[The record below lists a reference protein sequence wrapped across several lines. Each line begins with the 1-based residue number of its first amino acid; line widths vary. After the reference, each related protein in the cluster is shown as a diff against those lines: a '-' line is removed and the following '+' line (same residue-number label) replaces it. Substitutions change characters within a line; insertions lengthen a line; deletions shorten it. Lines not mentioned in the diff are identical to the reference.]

1 MKRPHVFIPL
11 EPHADEHYL
20 IQLHAVISDYFKLL
34 EKPNFEAIF
43 YRRHYCSHNKETLIA
58 IGRDYNVTRER
69 IRQIAKIGYSQIV
82 GLLKGRTLKKPHC
95 TVREEIRRHLK
106 DSVENYCKDDIIIKK
121 DLIENAETNLSKD
134 AQHYIY
140 HLDILMESLEYIKEE
155 YKSQEYYIASSS
167 PIKLSDICKKIKEY
181 LNKKDVAISQ
191 DDLIRAVKIS
201 VSLLET
207 VLRFMPEV
215 ELVEYGHYR
224 LASDSLI
231 RYSDLAYRLLKEH
244 GKPMHFKD
252 IDKAIGAADSTNAAR
267 YRTDSRLVGIGKTG
281 MWGLE
286 EWDMNN
292 DSIIDVIRDALKHFS
307 KPATYDQIIARVQK
321 IRPDLSKEQTMSC
334 ISLYRK
340 QFKWVSED
348 TIALREWTW
357 VKGRSRIYRHR
368 RPVINRLSFEKIVI
382 NAIKK
387 DTLTAHDLTKKI
399 AHNFPNE
406 KIRYIGL
413 RLYRLPVLERIDIKG
428 IAYFKRHPEYKKYI
442 VPRKLK
448 QSSISDAAIEILSK
462 KGSMGLNK
470 LIYLVQEKGFNKASI
485 YSFLRK
491 DNRFSIVR
499 TEGVRVCNISLTKN
513 LL

>member
-1 MKRPHVFIPL
+1 MKKLHVFIPL

-34 EKPNFEAIF
+34 GKPNFEAIF
-43 YRRHYCSHNKETLIA
+43 YRRHSCSHNKETLIA
-58 IGRDYNVTRER
+58 ISRDYNVTRER

-95 TVREEIRRHLK
+95 TVREEIRKYLR
-106 DSVENYCKDDIIIKK
+106 DSIENYCKDDIIIKK
-121 DLIENAETNLSKD
+121 DLIENAESKD
-134 AQHYIY
+134 VQHYIY
-140 HLDILMESLEYIKEE
+140 HLDILMESLGYIKEE
-155 YKSQEYYIASSS
+155 YKSQGYYIASSS
-167 PIKLSDICKKIKEY
+167 PIKLNDICKKIKEY
-181 LNKKDVAISQ
+181 LNKKAVTINKN
-191 DDLIRAVKIS
+191 DLIKTVKIS
-201 VSLLET
+201 VPLLET
-207 VLRFMPEV
+207 ALRFMPEV
-215 ELVEYGHYR
+215 ELVEYGRYR

-252 IDKAIGAADSTNAAR
+252 INKAVGAADSVNAAR
-267 YRTDSRLVGIGKTG
+267 YRTDHRLIGIGKTG
-281 MWGLE
+281 MWALK

-292 DSIIDVIRDALKHFS
+292 DSIIDLIRDALKYFS

-321 IRPDLSKEQTMSC
+321 IRPDISKEQIMANV
-334 ISLYRK
+334 SLYRK
-340 QFKWVSED
+340 QFKWVNKD
-348 TIALREWTW
+348 TIALREWAW

-368 RPVINRLSFEKIVI
+368 RPVINRLFFKKIVV

-399 AHNFPNE
+399 AHNFPDE
-406 KIRYIGL
+406 KMQYIQL
-413 RLYRLPVLERIDIKG
+413 RLYRLPVLDKIYIKG
-428 IAYFKRHPEYKKYI
+428 IAYFRRHPEYKKYI

-448 QSSISDAAIEILSK
+448 RSSISDVAIEILSK

-491 DNRFSIVR
+491 NSRFSIVR
-499 TEGVRVCNISLTKN
+499 TEGVRVRQISLSKN
-513 LL
+513 